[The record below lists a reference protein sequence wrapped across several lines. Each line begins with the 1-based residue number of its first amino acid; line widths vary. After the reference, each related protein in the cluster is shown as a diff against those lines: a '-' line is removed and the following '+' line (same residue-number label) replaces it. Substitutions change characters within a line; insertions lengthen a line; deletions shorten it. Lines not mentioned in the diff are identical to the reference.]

1 MMPMK
6 NKVFVAMLLVC
17 ALTSAAVYGAW
28 AQAESMLGVKAG
40 DNFTY
45 SFEVFWSS
53 TNPSKIVPQEFSNM
67 NQTLSI
73 HFNVTDVGSTIP
85 NVTNVA
91 YVNITILTRDGNHV
105 DEPGFIEVMSGRGVM
120 LQLPMTQYYV
130 SYAQFIIGANLT
142 AGDKAYPQSNPAEVS
157 AGVAAESFT
166 ITETVT
172 LTYLDTSREVNHYYN
187 STTDADGTVIR
198 DAYYDRATGV
208 LLEMTISHSLAV
220 NVDETDSEHW
230 KITQFNSAETT
241 PSDGTTDGT
250 GSTGALPDWVLYV
263 AVVAVVVVV
272 AALVTVLMLRRRK
285 KPGVQEPEPL
295 PAEPQPPV

>member
-1 MMPMK
+1 MISMK
-6 NKVFVAMLLVC
+6 NKVFVATLMVC
-17 ALTSAAVYGAW
+17 ALASVAVYGAW
-28 AQAESMLGVKAG
+28 AQAESVLGVKAG

-53 TNPSKIVPQEFSNM
+53 TDPSKIVPQEFSNL

-73 HFNVTDVGSTIP
+73 HFNVTDASIT
-85 NVTNVA
+85 TA
-91 YVNITILTRDGNHV
+91 FVNISKLMLDGTQAV
-105 DEPGFIEVMSGRGVM
+105 EQGFVEVSAGRGTENA
-120 LQLPMTQYYV
+120 QLI
-130 SYAQFIIGANLT
+130 IIGANLT
-142 AGDKAYPQSNPAEVS
+142 AGDKAYPQSDPA
-157 AGVAAESFT
+157 AVAAGAAAGSLT
-166 ITETVT
+166 ISDTATK
-172 LTYLDTSREVNHYYN
+172 TYLGTSREVNHYYEDK
-187 STTDADGTVIR
+187 TDANGTVIR
-198 DAYYDRATGV
+198 DAYYDKATGI
-208 LLEMTISHSLAV
+208 LLEMTISHSFVV

-285 KPGVQEPEPL
+285 KPEVQEPEPL

>member
-1 MMPMK
+1 MPMK

-28 AQAESMLGVKAG
+28 AQAESLLGVKAG

-45 SFEVFWSS
+45 SFEVYWSS
-53 TNPSKIVPQEFSNM
+53 TDPNKIVPQEFSDM

-73 HFNVTDVGSTIP
+73 HFNVTDVRSTI
-85 NVTNVA
+85 A

-105 DEPGFIEVMSGRGVM
+105 DGPGFIEVTSGRGVEA
-120 LQLPMTQYYV
+120 QL
-130 SYAQFIIGANLT
+130 FIIGANLT
-142 AGDKAYPQSNPAEVS
+142 AGDKAYNQSDPAAVS

-172 LTYLDTSREVNHYYN
+172 LTYLGTSREVNHYYN
-187 STTDADGTVIR
+187 STTDANGTVIR

-208 LLEMTISHSLAV
+208 LLEMTDSQSLAV
-220 NVDETDSEHW
+220 NVDETYSKHW

-241 PSDGTTDGT
+241 PPNGGGT
-250 GSTGALPDWVLYV
+250 GGTNSFDWSSLLVPAVIV
-263 AVVAVVVVV
+263 AVFVVVVV
-272 AALVTVLMLRRRK
+272 VTLLVMRRRK
-285 KPGVQEPEPL
+285 KPEVQEPEPL

>member
-1 MMPMK
+1 MCFSRISVFSANNKNQKQRIPLTMPMK

-45 SFEVFWSS
+45 SFEFFWSS
-53 TNPSKIVPQEFSNM
+53 TNPSKIVPQEFSDI

-73 HFNVTDVGSTIP
+73 HFNVTDVGSTI
-85 NVTNVA
+85 A
-91 YVNITILTRDGNHV
+91 YVNITTLTRDGNHV

-166 ITETVT
+166 ITETAT
-172 LTYLDTSREVNHYYN
+172 LTYLGTSREVNHYYN

-241 PSDGTTDGT
+241 PPNGGGT
-250 GSTGALPDWVLYV
+250 GGTNSFD
-263 AVVAVVVVV
+263 
-272 AALVTVLMLRRRK
+272 
-285 KPGVQEPEPL
+285 
-295 PAEPQPPV
+295 

>member
-1 MMPMK
+1 MPMK

-28 AQAESMLGVKAG
+28 AQAESLLGVKAG

-45 SFEVFWSS
+45 SFEVYWSS
-53 TNPSKIVPQEFSNM
+53 TDPNKIVPQEFSDM

-73 HFNVTDVGSTIP
+73 HFNVTDVRSTI
-85 NVTNVA
+85 A

-105 DEPGFIEVMSGRGVM
+105 DEPGFIEVTSGRGVEA
-120 LQLPMTQYYV
+120 QL
-130 SYAQFIIGANLT
+130 FIIGANLT
-142 AGDKAYPQSNPAEVS
+142 AGDKAYNQSDPAAVS

-172 LTYLDTSREVNHYYN
+172 LTYLGTSREVNHYYN
-187 STTDADGTVIR
+187 STTDANGTVIR

-208 LLEMTISHSLAV
+208 LLEMTDSQSLAV
-220 NVDETDSEHW
+220 NVDETYSKHW

-241 PSDGTTDGT
+241 PSGGTTDGT

-272 AALVTVLMLRRRK
+272 AALVTVLMLRKRK
-285 KPGVQEPEPL
+285 KPEVQEPEPL

>member
-1 MMPMK
+1 MPMK

-17 ALTSAAVYGAW
+17 ALTSATVYGAW

-53 TNPSKIVPQEFSNM
+53 TDPNKLVPQEFSDM

-73 HFNVTDVGSTIP
+73 HFNVTDVGSTI
-85 NVTNVA
+85 A

-105 DEPGFIEVMSGRGVM
+105 DEPGFIEVMSGRWVGAP
-120 LQLPMTQYYV
+120 L
-130 SYAQFIIGANLT
+130 FIIGANLT
-142 AGDKAYPQSNPAEVS
+142 VGDKAYNQSDPAAVS

-172 LTYLDTSREVNHYYN
+172 LTYLGTSREVNHYYN
-187 STTDADGTVIR
+187 STTDANGTVIT

-208 LLEMTISHSLAV
+208 LLEMTTSQSLAV
-220 NVDETDSEHW
+220 NVDETYSKHW

-241 PSDGTTDGT
+241 PPNGGGT
-250 GSTGALPDWVLYV
+250 GGTNSFDWSSLIVPAVIV
-263 AVVAVVVVV
+263 AVFVVVVVV
-272 AALVTVLMLRRRK
+272 ALLVMRRRK
-285 KPGVQEPEPL
+285 KPEVQEPEPL

>member
-1 MMPMK
+1 MPMK
-6 NKVFVAMLLVC
+6 NKVFVAMLMVC
-17 ALTSAAVYGAW
+17 ALTSAAVCGAW
-28 AQAESMLGVKAG
+28 AQAESVLGVKAG

-45 SFEVFWSS
+45 SFEGFWSS
-53 TNPSKIVPQEFSNM
+53 TNPSKIVPQEFSNL

-73 HFNVTDVGSTIP
+73 HFNVTDVRSTI
-85 NVTNVA
+85 A

-105 DEPGFIEVMSGRGVM
+105 DEPGFIEVTSGRGVEA
-120 LQLPMTQYYV
+120 QL
-130 SYAQFIIGANLT
+130 FIIGANLT
-142 AGDKAYPQSNPAEVS
+142 AGDKAYNQSDPAAVS
-157 AGVAAESFT
+157 AGAAAESFT

-172 LTYLDTSREVNHYYN
+172 LTYLGTSREVNHYYN

-241 PSDGTTDGT
+241 PPNGGGT
-250 GSTGALPDWVLYV
+250 GGTNSFDWSSLIVPAVIV
-263 AVVAVVVVV
+263 AVFVVVVVV
-272 AALVTVLMLRRRK
+272 ALLVMRRRK
-285 KPGVQEPEPL
+285 KPEVQEPEPL